1 MIDLLATSTDDRT
14 REFTRW
20 LTILTVLDA
29 EKERLKQKDKQI
41 NLSFFRVFNE
51 VTRTGFKTTRNQ
63 TTVFFMLL
71 LMLSSFFEPQLFKNI
86 ENAM

>member
-51 VTRTGFKTTRNQ
+51 VTRTGSKTTRNQ